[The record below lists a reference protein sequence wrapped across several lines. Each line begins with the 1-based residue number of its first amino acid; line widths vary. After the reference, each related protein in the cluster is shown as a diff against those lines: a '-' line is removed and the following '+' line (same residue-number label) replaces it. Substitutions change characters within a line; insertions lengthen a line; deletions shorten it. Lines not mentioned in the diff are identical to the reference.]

1 MYKKFLV
8 VALGSMTLMACD
20 AKDPQPKQDTQV
32 EAQAELQQKA
42 ADLQESAKDLLN
54 TASEKAGELGDSAKA
69 AADDAS
75 QKVKE
80 LSDSAKVAASDM
92 SDKTAEQVN
101 EAADKI
107 SAAVAS
113 GADEVRKATS
123 PECAESHHSLP
134 GGWSKGEITP
144 EVIDAANAAVKS
156 LGADQ
161 KLKQVDSVSQQ
172 VVAGLNYYVKF
183 TTEDGK
189 EYAAKVFRSL
199 KGEYDVKEVKL
210 AEETEH
216 HCGSHHE

>member
-1 MYKKFLV
+1 MYKKLLV

-42 ADLQESAKDLLN
+42 ADLQESARDLLN

-69 AADDAS
+69 
-75 QKVKE
+75 
-80 LSDSAKVAASDM
+80 AASDM

-113 GADEVRKATS
+113 GADQVRKATS

>member
-1 MYKKFLV
+1 MYKKLLV

-69 AADDAS
+69 AA
-75 QKVKE
+75 
-80 LSDSAKVAASDM
+80 SDM

-113 GADEVRKATS
+113 GADQVRKATS

-199 KGEYDVKEVKL
+199 KGEYDVKKVKL

>member
-1 MYKKFLV
+1 MYKKLLV

-69 AADDAS
+69 AA
-75 QKVKE
+75 
-80 LSDSAKVAASDM
+80 SDM

-113 GADEVRKATS
+113 GADQVRKATS

-134 GGWSKGEITP
+134 GGWSKGEVTP

-210 AEETEH
+210 AEEVNVQ
-216 HCGSHHE
+216 CDSHHE

>member
-1 MYKKFLV
+1 MYKKLLV

-54 TASEKAGELGDSAKA
+54 TASDKAGELGDSAKA
-69 AADDAS
+69 
-75 QKVKE
+75 
-80 LSDSAKVAASDM
+80 AASDM

-107 SAAVAS
+107 SAAIAS
-113 GADEVRKATS
+113 GADQVRKATS

>member
-1 MYKKFLV
+1 MYKKLLV

-69 AADDAS
+69 AA
-75 QKVKE
+75 
-80 LSDSAKVAASDM
+80 SDM

-113 GADEVRKATS
+113 GADQVRKATS

-210 AEETEH
+210 AEEVNVQ
-216 HCGSHHE
+216 CDSHHE

>member
-1 MYKKFLV
+1 MYKKLLV

-69 AADDAS
+69 AA
-75 QKVKE
+75 
-80 LSDSAKVAASDM
+80 SDM

-101 EAADKI
+101 ETADKI

-113 GADEVRKATS
+113 GADQVRKATS

-134 GGWSKGEITP
+134 GGWSKGEVTP